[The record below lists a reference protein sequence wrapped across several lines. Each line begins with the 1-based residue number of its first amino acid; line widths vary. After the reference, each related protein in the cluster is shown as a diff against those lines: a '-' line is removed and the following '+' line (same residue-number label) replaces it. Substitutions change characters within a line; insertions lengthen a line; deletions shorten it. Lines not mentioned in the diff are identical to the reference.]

1 SGLNVL
7 DDLQRDVEV
16 KDRLLQQSL
25 VALTDLVSGRE
36 HVISS
41 PQQEGLVSL
50 WDDDDDAGD
59 EEDDGMQTECAEAA
73 LKTHRVWQRVIGQSL
88 IIGVVLTTTNNT

>member
-1 SGLNVL
+1 MNVL

-36 HVISS
+36 HVFSS
-41 PQQEGLVSL
+41 PEQVL
-50 WDDDDDAGD
+50 
-59 EEDDGMQTECAEAA
+59 QTF
-73 LKTHRVWQRVIGQSL
+73 RVK
-88 IIGVVLTTTNNT
+88 VLEMK